1 MKTQGPESWWG
12 GGGGGGRGLG
22 EVKNLAY
29 LQCAKRESELIRL

>member
-1 MKTQGPESWWG
+1 MKMQGPENWWG
-12 GGGGGGRGLG
+12 GGLG